1 MLKQDEFPFAIKSIL
16 SSLVLPAVLITLA
29 PLAYS
34 GPLQEA
40 AINQIVNDVKVID
53 PAKGARTAAV
63 KDIIRDN
70 LAVRTGIQSRTELL
84 FQDDTLTRLG
94 AETVFSF
101 KAGTRDLNLDRGTML
116 LQVPKNHGGARIR
129 TASVTASITGTTI
142 LMEYLPEKSLKVVVL
157 EGSLRLSPNGRLGG
171 SVNIGTTTM
180 PVTNSITVDRPISA
194 STGANGTGAL
204 NGGSGGTVSLVA
216 KGTIAVNSTVK
227 VSDSALLRA
236 STNGGNITLSS
247 LKNSGTAISIG
258 NTGQLLSLLS
268 ATATGTGGKIQFSSA
283 GGDILVSGGTV
294 TADRGSVDLRNNIVL
309 NNANLRG
316 DVVKV
321 GALGANGQLLIGGGT
336 INADTTLNLYGG
348 TSNGSVRFTGNTT
361 LSGAAAKNIAG
372 KAVTIDDGRT
382 VTIGGRAAR
391 VFTDNANYTGSG
403 GNGSTTGNFGG
414 SGATTQAF
422 NKSPNF

>member
-63 KDIIRDN
+63 KDIIRDD

-84 FQDDTLTRLG
+84 FQDDTLTRLR

-142 LMEYLPEKSLKVVVL
+142 MMEYLPEKSLKVVVL

-236 STNGGNITLSS
+236 STNGGSITLSS

-283 GGDILVSGGTV
+283 GGDILVS
-294 TADRGSVDLRNNIVL
+294 
-309 NNANLRG
+309 
-316 DVVKV
+316 
-321 GALGANGQLLIGGGT
+321 GGT

-422 NKSPNF
+422 NQSPNF

>member
-63 KDIIRDN
+63 KDIIRDD

-84 FQDDTLTRLG
+84 FQDDTLTRLR

-116 LQVPKNHGGARIR
+116 LQVPKNHDGARIR

-142 LMEYLPEKSLKVVVL
+142 MMEYLPEKSLKVVVL

-283 GGDILVSGGTV
+283 GGDILVSGGT
-294 TADRGSVDLRNNIVL
+294 
-309 NNANLRG
+309 
-316 DVVKV
+316 
-321 GALGANGQLLIGGGT
+321 

-422 NKSPNF
+422 NQSPNF